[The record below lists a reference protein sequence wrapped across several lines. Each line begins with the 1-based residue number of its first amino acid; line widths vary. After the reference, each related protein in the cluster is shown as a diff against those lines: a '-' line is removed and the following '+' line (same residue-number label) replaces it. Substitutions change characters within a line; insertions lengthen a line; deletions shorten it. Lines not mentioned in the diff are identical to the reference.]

1 LLNDQWVIDEI
12 KEEIKRFQEVNEN
25 ENMTYWNLWD
35 TAKVILRGKVIAMS
49 AYIKRTERSQINDF
63 MLHLKLL
70 EKQEQAN
77 LKTAIGEK
85 KLTAEVN
92 EIEAN
97 KQTNKKQKKINET
110 KSWFFQKINKIDK
123 SLANLTK
130 MRKENTQISK
140 IRNAKGQITTNT
152 TEIQEFIRYYFE
164 NLYSTKF
171 ENLEEMDSVLDTYD
185 NPKLKQENINLLK
198 RSRTQ
203 KEIEAAVKSLPKKKS
218 PGLDGFSDEFYQIF
232 KEELIPTLLKLFHE
246 TEREGKQPNLFYEGS
261 ITLIQNQAKT
271 PKRRTKSQSP

>member
-1 LLNDQWVIDEI
+1 
-12 KEEIKRFQEVNEN
+12 
-25 ENMTYWNLWD
+25 
-35 TAKVILRGKVIAMS
+35 MS

-218 PGLDGFSDEFYQIF
+218 RGLDGFSDEFYQIF

-246 TEREGKQPNLFYEGS
+246 TEREGKQPNSFYEAS
-261 ITLIQNQAKT
+261 ITLI
-271 PKRRTKSQSP
+271 PKPDKDT